1 MIERLHLSPRHCEEI
16 EALLHKH
23 LPDVEVWAYGS
34 RVNVRSHDG
43 SDLDLVLRGPKLA
56 EIDTS
61 RIADFIEAL
70 QDSTIPFL
78 VEARDWARLP
88 ESFHHEVEREHV
100 VMVEREDR
108 DVGRGWRKATLGELG
123 EVNRGR
129 SRHRPRNAQ
138 YLYGGPYPFV
148 QTGDIKASGGR
159 VTTHSQTY
167 SEAGL
172 AQSRLWPANTMVIT
186 IAANIAETAVLTYPA
201 CFPDSVIGFIA
212 DESKCDVRFVEYMF
226 RFLKSK
232 LQHENV
238 GTGSVQDNINLQT
251 FDQLRFLLPPLS
263 EQRAIAHILGTLD
276 DKIELNRRMN
286 ETLEAMARALFKSW
300 FVDFDPVRAKM
311 AGRDTGLPQDLADLF
326 PDRMVESELGKI
338 PEGWEVKAL
347 DEIAVFQNGL
357 ALQKHRPQTNE
368 ERLPVVKIAQLRSG
382 KTDSG
387 EWATSNIRPECI
399 IRDGDVVF
407 SWSGSLMVTVW
418 CSGRAALN
426 QHLFKVTSTRF
437 PKWFFLNNVRSHLAD
452 FQTIAA
458 GKATTMGHIKRHHL
472 SDAVCIVPDSRLL
485 AAADGPL
492 STIFERSLSA
502 NIQSRTLAA
511 LRDALLPR
519 LVSGELRV
527 RDAASSPGGVE

>member
-1 MIERLHLSPRHCEEI
+1 MVSSRAETRTGGRPATAGTITGNFALSVGM
-16 EALLHKH
+16 
-23 LPDVEVWAYGS
+23 PDQPAPEGWCWT
-34 RVNVRSHDG
+34 
-43 SDLDLVLRGPKLA
+43 KLT
-56 EIDTS
+56 D
-61 RIADFIEAL
+61 
-70 QDSTIPFL
+70 
-78 VEARDWARLP
+78 VARLETGHTPGRKRP
-88 ESFHHEVEREHV
+88 EYWGGDIPWIGIKDATGNHGRKLYDTIQHTNELGIANSSARILPENTVCLSRTASVGYVV
-100 VMVEREDR
+100 VM
-108 DVGRGWRKATLGELG
+108 GRPMATSQDFVNWVCSENLHSQFLKYVLLGEQSAFL
-123 EVNRGR
+123 R
-129 SRHRPRNAQ
+129 
-138 YLYGGPYPFV
+138 F
-148 QTGDIKASGGR
+148 ASG
-159 VTTHSQTY
+159 TTHQTIY
-167 SEAGL
+167 
-172 AQSRLWPANTMVIT
+172 
-186 IAANIAETAVLTYPA
+186 
-201 CFPDSVIGFIA
+201 FPEVKAFYV
-212 DESKCDVRFVEYMF
+212 C
-226 RFLKSK
+226 
-232 LQHENV
+232 
-238 GTGSVQDNINLQT
+238 
-251 FDQLRFLLPPLS
+251 LPPPP

-311 AGRDTGLPQDLADLF
+311 EGRDTGLPKHLADLF
-326 PDRMVESELGKI
+326 PDRLVESELGKI

-511 LRDALLPR
+511 LRMHCCLGSYPE
-519 LVSGELRV
+519 SCG
-527 RDAASSPGGVE
+527 